1 MTLLNK
7 LMETCATLTQK
18 VAHLEHDKV
27 AQALEI
33 TKLKQRVRKLERKRR
48 SKHFGLK
55 RRMHPNRG
63 EIVELDADED
73 LTLIDVD
80 TTVEMDVDTQERMEE
95 DVNAIKEVNA
105 AEPTVIDDE
114 KMQEKHIDNI
124 KKYQSLK
131 RKPISVAQARK
142 NMIVYLKNMA
152 GYKIQH
158 FKGMTYDQRLRA
170 EVKVSSY
177 HSTQH
182 KETST
187 VDLAEISE
195 EDVQNML
202 QIILMAEFKVEA
214 LHVKYHLTDWEIYS
228 EGSRSYWRMV
238 RVGGVTQAY

>member
-48 SKHFGLK
+48 SKHSGLK
-55 RRMHPNRG
+55 RLRK
-63 EIVELDADED
+63 
-73 LTLIDVD
+73 
-80 TTVEMDVDTQERMEE
+80 ERMEE

-114 KMQEKHIDNI
+114 EMQEKHLDNI

-158 FKGMTYDQRLRA
+158 FKGMTYDQKRLGKETLLQESFKRLRA
-170 EVKVSSY
+170 KVKVSSY

-187 VDLAEISE
+187 VDPAEISK

-202 QIILMAEFKVEA
+202 QIILMVEFKVEA